1 MPSGFTHKMSFGFHI
16 SSLNIARIA
25 NAVTITHSKVTM
37 FLVSDLLTFCFRCI
51 FDSLLIDALLSQNV
65 VFAIYG
71 LFLQIFETGKQTPQ
85 TFSLLEC
92 MVVPK
97 LLASRVE
104 FKVWGEGLG
113 SICGVKN

>member
-1 MPSGFTHKMSFGFHI
+1 MSRFTHFFRNFFG
-16 SSLNIARIA
+16 
-25 NAVTITHSKVTM
+25 T
-37 FLVSDLLTFCFRCI
+37 
-51 FDSLLIDALLSQNV
+51 
-65 VFAIYG
+65 
-71 LFLQIFETGKQTPQ
+71 EKQTPQ

>member
-1 MPSGFTHKMSFGFHI
+1 MSSGALANDQIACESKSRGQSDSTLSRFTHFFR
-16 SSLNIARIA
+16 N
-25 NAVTITHSKVTM
+25 
-37 FLVSDLLTFCFRCI
+37 FLVT
-51 FDSLLIDALLSQNV
+51 
-65 VFAIYG
+65 
-71 LFLQIFETGKQTPQ
+71 EKQTPQ